1 MLMDVDKLIFRKLKM
16 KIVDNSNSI
25 NRVDTSY
32 PHRNENCI
40 LLNDI
45 KLSGLLWGYHHIHST
60 Y

>member
-1 MLMDVDKLIFRKLKM
+1 MDVDKLIFRKLKI

-40 LLNDI
+40 LSNDMS
-45 KLSGLLWGYHHIHST
+45 LGGPLWSYDHIHNI

>member
-1 MLMDVDKLIFRKLKM
+1 MLMDVDNLIFKKLKM

-40 LLNDI
+40 LLNEI
-45 KLSGLLWGYHHIHST
+45 RLGSPLWSYNHIHST

>member
-1 MLMDVDKLIFRKLKM
+1 MLVDVDKLIFRKLKIN
-16 KIVDNSNSI
+16 IVDNSNSI

-32 PHRNENCI
+32 PHRNENRI

-45 KLSGLLWGYHHIHST
+45 KLSSPLWSYRHIHST